1 MPAALA
7 HATLL
12 ELVREAPAEVRAR
25 VPRSVVRLAHIDAL
39 NEAIAIGN
47 DEAHAD
53 RLDILE
59 QLDAA
64 KEWCS
69 RDP

>member
-1 MPAALA
+1 MAPALA